1 MSTLERAIA
10 IAAQAHEGQFDKGG
24 SPYILHPL
32 KVMMRVSTLEER
44 MAAVLHDVVEDTPVS
59 LDELRGQGFSPAVL
73 AAIDALTKREGEDY
87 PLFVERAGRDPIAR
101 VVKLADLAEN
111 SDLAR
116 LHNPTEKD
124 FQRLEKYRNAIAY
137 LSDLNPPP

>member
-59 LDELRGQGFSPAVL
+59 LDHLREQGFSQAVL

-137 LSDLNPPP
+137 LTNLNP